1 MEDTVQAMGVA
12 TVVTAQATAQVTGVI
27 VADTV
32 VGVPRERQVLICV
45 RYSNSVF
52 TVAWDNGHIS
62 LWITVLA
69 AVVSVAAD
77 MAVDMAVDMAADT
90 VLAVQRNRR

>member
-1 MEDTVQAMGVA
+1 MADTVQDMGVA
-12 TVVTAQATAQVTGVI
+12 TVVTVQATAQVMVVTVVG
-27 VADTV
+27 TV

-62 LWITVLA
+62 LWITVLV
-69 AVVSVAAD
+69 AVVSVEED
-77 MAVDMAVDMAADT
+77 MAGGTEGGTA
-90 VLAVQRNRR
+90 LAVQRNKR